1 MASICA
7 RIERKGLFS
16 GTGVI
21 AKIMKYEQNNLI
33 SPLPSLLPIP
43 QGELEGSKL
52 YSQLLQTAK
61 EYFDD
66 NIVKDRSCS
75 RELP

>member
-1 MASICA
+1 MASVCA
-7 RIERKGLFS
+7 RIEREGLFS

-21 AKIMKYEQNNLI
+21 AKIMKYEQNNPI
-33 SPLPSLLPIP
+33 PPLPSLLPIP

-52 YSQLLQTAK
+52 HSQLLQTAK
-61 EYFDD
+61 DYFDD